1 MYPDRY
7 TPCVSAFISGH
18 HDKGSMS
25 WSYGTFTPGQHS
37 GPSPSP
43 FPAPTLRSQ
52 AHFTVC

>member
-7 TPCVSAFISGH
+7 TPCVSAFIFGH

-43 FPAPTLRSQ
+43 FPAPALRSQ